1 MKTLFDTTLN
11 SIGRSHR
18 KLKHELTRKNRDTGF
33 SIIEM
38 TVTLAIIMIITAIS
52 VIAFSNYRKANIDS
66 SVESDVRSAVVKVE
80 TWKALNPRG
89 NPTETTLTGL
99 NPSEP
104 DTTITLTPLG
114 NREYEIRGCN
124 IKGKSTQPE
133 AGNIT
138 GCVQGFG
145 YSFNSTTDDI

>member
-1 MKTLFDTTLN
+1 MKTLFETTFN
-11 SIGRSHR
+11 GIGSIHR
-18 KLKHELTRKNRDTGF
+18 KLKHELTRKDRDTGF

-38 TVTLAIIMIITAIS
+38 TVVLALIMIITAIS
-52 VIAFSNYRKANIDS
+52 VVAFSNYRKANIDS

-89 NPTETTLTGL
+89 TPSETTLTGL
-99 NPSEP
+99 SPSEP

-133 AGNIT
+133 AGNVT

-145 YSFNSTTDDI
+145 YAFNSTTDDI